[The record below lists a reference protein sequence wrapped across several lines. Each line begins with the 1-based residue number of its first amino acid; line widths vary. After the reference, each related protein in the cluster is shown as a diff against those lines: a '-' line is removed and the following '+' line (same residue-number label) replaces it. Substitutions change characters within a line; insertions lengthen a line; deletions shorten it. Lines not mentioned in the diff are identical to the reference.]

1 MKMLRK
7 NWPGVICAWALT
19 LGCDALPKLQVQ
31 LQSEIRR
38 EFGLTYALVMVI
50 DTTNLVVAVF
60 DDARAELHP
69 KELAVFQENVAGYA
83 VRHYQRGRVKG
94 VVVIV
99 DRATDKAG
107 VPQAELEPAVFLP
120 EYHPDGGVR
129 LAPLPR
135 GAIAIPADPRFSAP
149 PK

>member
-7 NWPGVICAWALT
+7 NWPVLLGAWALT
-19 LGCDALPKLQVQ
+19 LGCDALPRLQVQ
-31 LQSEIRR
+31 LQSQIRR
-38 EFGLTYALVMVI
+38 EFGITYALVMVI

-69 KELAVFQENVAGYA
+69 KELAAFQENVAGYA

-99 DRATDKAG
+99 DRATEQAG
-107 VPQAELEPAVFLP
+107 GAKAELEPAVFLP
-120 EYHPDGGVR
+120 EYHPDGSVR

-135 GAIAIPADPRFSAP
+135 GDPRFSAP
-149 PK
+149 RK

>member
-7 NWPGVICAWALT
+7 NWPVLVGAWAFT

-38 EFGLTYALVMVI
+38 EFGITYALVLAT

-69 KELAVFQENVAGYA
+69 KELALFQENVAGYA
-83 VRHYQRGRVKG
+83 VRHYQRGRLKG

-99 DRATDKAG
+99 DRATEQAGAPKA
-107 VPQAELEPAVFLP
+107 QLEPAVFLP

-135 GAIAIPADPRFSAP
+135 GSIAIPADPRFSAP